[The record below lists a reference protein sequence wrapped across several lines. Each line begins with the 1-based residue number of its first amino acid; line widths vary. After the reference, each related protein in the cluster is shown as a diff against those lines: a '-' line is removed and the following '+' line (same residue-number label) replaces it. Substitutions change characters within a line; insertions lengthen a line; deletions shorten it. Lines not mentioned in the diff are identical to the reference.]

1 MAKRGRPP
9 VEIDKKI
16 FERACFLQCTLEE
29 MTSLFECSDDT
40 INNWCKRTYKQNF
53 SGVYK
58 KYSAGGKISL
68 RRNQLKLSERS
79 AAMAIFL
86 GKQYLGQRD
95 VVEDTGDKARDGVL
109 PELLGYLKDD
119 KADN

>member
-9 VEIDKKI
+9 IGIDKKI
-16 FERACFLQCTLEE
+16 FENACFLQCTLME

-40 INNWCKRTYKQNF
+40 INNWCKRTYGQNF

-58 KYSAGGKISL
+58 KYSAGGKMSL
-68 RRNQLKLSERS
+68 RRNQFKLSERS
-79 AAMAIFL
+79 ATMAIFL
-86 GKQYLGQRD
+86 GKQYLNQRD
-95 VVEDTGDKARDGVL
+95 IIEDTEDKARDGVL
-109 PELLGYLKDD
+109 PELLEYLKDD